1 MIDAMTRWKKDE
13 TEFNVKLSP
22 DGRDSKIC
30 RVPKPVRDF
39 LDNPK
44 SVKFVIDGNC
54 ISFDRGD

>member
-1 MIDAMTRWKKDE
+1 MTRWKKDE

>member
-1 MIDAMTRWKKDE
+1 MDQKDE

-54 ISFDRGD
+54 ILALIEETNYE